1 MARGFKVG
9 GVSPTSGGDATA
21 NDILLNKTAYVE
33 GKEVIGNIP
42 SQSAKTVTP
51 TTTSQTLVTSGN
63 YCSGDIIVDSIPNQ
77 QDGGTWTPSTSAQT
91 MVAANKYLK
100 TAVTVNAIPNQ
111 QNGGTWTPSTSAQT
125 MVAANKYLKT
135 AAIVAAIPNQTTGG
149 AKYATTSAQTVIS
162 SGKYVTTAVTLGA
175 LSQSNLAAANIVSG
189 KTITISNGSTNVW
202 SVTGTATGYKCVSGS
217 VTGTTDSNRKNFLI
231 DDWTADCCYG
241 TVNPGITPAY
251 SFSYFVDNSNK
262 NHFCWCWRRGKNQWN
277 VFHSGGWWG
286 GWRQYHYNGTEYN
299 QDFRFA
305 SNAVDLPAIDMQSAK
320 IYYWIFG

>member
-1 MARGFKVG
+1 MGRGFNMG
-9 GVSPTSGGDATA
+9 GGSVIIGGDATPA
-21 NDILLNKTAYVE
+21 DILINKTAYVKGQLVTGE
-33 GKEVIGNIP
+33 IP
-42 SQSAKTVTP
+42 IQSATSITP
-51 TTTSQTLVTSGN
+51 AATQQIAVNTGTYVN
-63 YCSGDIIVDSIPNQ
+63 GDI
-77 QDGGTWTPSTSAQT
+77 TCA
-91 MVAANKYLK
+91 
-100 TAVTVNAIPNQ
+100 AIPNQ
-111 QNGGTWTPSTSAQT
+111 KGATTITPTASAQT
-125 MVAANKYLKT
+125 AANAGTYMTGALTLAAIPNQKAATTITPATTQQT
-135 AAIVAAIPNQTTGG
+135 AAAAGTYMTGTLTCGAIPNQTTGG
-149 AKYATTSAQTVIS
+149 TKYATTSAQTILAANKYLS
-162 SGKYVTTAVTLGA
+162 SDLKIGA